1 MPSEVSPSP
10 AMSQRIFGASDMAE
24 RIRAFAWETTSLGP
38 ISTWN
43 YTLLASVNMMLGM
56 QFPTMMLWGAGDG
69 VPLQR
74 CLRPFDHQSPP
85 WRTRQ
90 RLRLFNIL
98 QQAPVFFALLEGPE
112 IRQVLNNLA
121 VNAIDA
127 MPTGGRLLLR
137 SRDIATGIVLT
148 VADTSGG
155 IAPENLRRIFE
166 PFTRPKASVAQ
177 VSAYGSATTSS
188 CAIAA
193 SCEYAAAKLPAT
205 AAPSSRSTCQ
215 SMQAQ
220 TPDVHPRC

>member
-10 AMSQRIFGASDMAE
+10 AMSQRIFSAADMAE

-90 RLRLFNIL
+90 RLRLLNIL

-137 SRDIATGIVLT
+137 SRDIAPGIVLT
-148 VADTSGG
+148 VADTGGG

-166 PFTRPKASVAQ
+166 PFYTTKGIGGTGLGLWLSHDIIMRHRGVLRVRSSKASGHSGTVFTL
-177 VSAYGSATTSS
+177 YLP
-188 CAIAA
+188 IDA
-193 SCEYAAAKLPAT
+193 SPNT
-205 AAPSSRSTCQ
+205 
-215 SMQAQ
+215 
-220 TPDVHPRC
+220 